1 MKKLLFLLLV
11 SLVPIFGY
19 SQTCPTP
26 TTSGVFITLDSN
38 YLAGTVAEGYTNV
51 GLCFYN
57 NTTTDITAFQFRVYY
72 DNQAFT
78 GVDTLTTLNTSFS
91 QNLKYVDNP
100 AGGYVTVT
108 MTYTGSS
115 STFEIPNGPIVQLKL
130 THVAGFASLSSIGDM
145 TFGTV
150 TYPAIASKQNG
161 TDNALTLQNFGGE
174 ILPQTMS
181 YSGKFLNVT
190 GTPAKNL
197 TLALEKKL
205 RPSGAWTQVTT
216 DVTDLNGQF
225 AFTAIA
231 IDTTG
236 YDVRLNIKGDT
247 LSVGNIISTADA
259 QRVQDYVL
267 GTQTPTGFDFYASD
281 VNGDNGLSISDAYG
295 IFGRISGR
303 FTAWPNSVQ
312 NVKFF
317 TQSEYTTI
325 NGSTTNYTSTIP
337 GVTNFTFNIV
347 AGQPDSVTF
356 YVLVP
361 GDANG
366 TGYRMARITPIEVL
380 VGPQPGVPSQIY
392 NVIDARV
399 EYDFPTT
406 SIEVNVP
413 TLSVQEGNLVNI
425 PVKVLTN
432 GTEVGSLQF
441 GLKYNDTLLEF
452 KGIES
457 KSATSSWLTY
467 LNTNNNEISW
477 GGYDISGTHIKPLRD
492 GDDVV
497 TLKFIAKR
505 PQDQWSTSPLW
516 TTNKYAGNNQCVD
529 LSITPAN
536 GIIQVFRMANVTIDE
551 VEGMQIFPN
560 PTEDYVNVKFEVKEF
575 GPVRLSVYGLNG
587 VEYRVVVND
596 NMPEG
601 NYQYQVSLGNLT
613 PGVYVAILRKTTNN
627 LSKKII
633 LK

>member
-1 MKKLLFLLLV
+1 
-11 SLVPIFGY
+11 
-19 SQTCPTP
+19 
-26 TTSGVFITLDSN
+26 
-38 YLAGTVAEGYTNV
+38 
-51 GLCFYN
+51 
-57 NTTTDITAFQFRVYY
+57 
-72 DNQAFT
+72 
-78 GVDTLTTLNTSFS
+78 
-91 QNLKYVDNP
+91 
-100 AGGYVTVT
+100 
-108 MTYTGSS
+108 
-115 STFEIPNGPIVQLKL
+115 
-130 THVAGFASLSSIGDM
+130 
-145 TFGTV
+145 
-150 TYPAIASKQNG
+150 
-161 TDNALTLQNFGGE
+161 
-174 ILPQTMS
+174 MS
-181 YSGKFLNVT
+181 YHGKFKNVT
-190 GTPAKNL
+190 GTAAKNL
-197 TLALEKKL
+197 TVALEKKL

-216 DVTDLNGQF
+216 DMTDINGDF
-225 AFTAIA
+225 AFNAIA

-236 YDVRLNIKGDT
+236 YDVRLKIQGDT
-247 LSVGNIISTADA
+247 LSVGNVISTADA

-267 GTQTPTGFDFYASD
+267 GTQAPTGFDFYASD

-529 LSITPAN
+529 LSITPTN

-551 VEGMQIFPN
+551 IEGMQIFPN
-560 PTEDYVNVKFEVKEF
+560 PTDDYVNVKFEVKEF

-587 VEYRVVVND
+587 IEYRVVVND

-601 NYQYQVSLGNLT
+601 NYQYQVSLGNLI
-613 PGVYVAILRKTTNN
+613 PGVYVAVLRKTTNN

-633 LK
+633 LR